1 MVDKEGGTKNYSSK
15 LLLDL
20 YPELSSG
27 DVSELMVG
35 STSTLWLI
43 TPGVAGSGGVSV
55 EAWVAGSGRVS
66 AGAGVAGSGRVSAGA
81 GIVIGG
87 GLVQAL
93 ETEGALAGAHFL
105 RSGLL
110 SGSLCVSRNSLAQV

>member
-43 TPGVAGSGGVSV
+43 TLGVVGSGGVSV
-55 EAWVAGSGRVS
+55 EAW
-66 AGAGVAGSGRVSAGA
+66 VAGSGRVSAGA